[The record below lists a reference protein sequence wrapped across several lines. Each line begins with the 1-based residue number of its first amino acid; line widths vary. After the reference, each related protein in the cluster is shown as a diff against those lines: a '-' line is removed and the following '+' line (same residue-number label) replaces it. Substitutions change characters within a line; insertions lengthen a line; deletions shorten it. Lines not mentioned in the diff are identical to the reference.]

1 VKTSNELYSSVKL
14 AVSISRNFTGPNRE
28 TLSKPR
34 SQLKGLILILRILI
48 LATIKIDYFCML
60 LMNTLGSHLYFRAL
74 THQMRASLR
83 H

>member
-1 VKTSNELYSSVKL
+1 
-14 AVSISRNFTGPNRE
+14 
-28 TLSKPR
+28 
-34 SQLKGLILILRILI
+34 
-48 LATIKIDYFCML
+48 ML